1 MAGPSIPANGVTS
14 GLWASPSPAV
24 GPCATVKSRCGVWT
38 TVKAFRIRGLLPLL
52 TGVVLGVGL
61 ALGGAVLAG
70 FTPPGLN
77 ASSLLAPPVLPPGLP
92 ADDARVLAE
101 ILERV
106 KREYVEPVSEH
117 QLMDNAVRGMLAE
130 LDPHSQ
136 FLDPREYEEI
146 RINTS
151 GTYTGVGLELQ
162 PDGSRVGV
170 VTPIE
175 GTPAYRAGIKAGDF
189 ILAID
194 GEPVDYANVSQA
206 ILRMRGPAGSHVAL
220 TVARDGHAEPLAFN
234 LQRSA
239 VDVHSVR
246 SRLLDGGYGY
256 IRISQFSD
264 TTAKDLRHELARL
277 NHATADGIRGLV
289 LDLRDNPGGVLDAAV
304 DVADSFL
311 DEGIIVTASGR
322 TRDATFRHDAAPG
335 DLLAGAPLVVLVNG
349 ASASASEI
357 VAGALQAHRRA
368 TIVGTRTFGKGSVQT
383 VMPLSGGRA
392 IKLTTSRYFT
402 PSGVSIQGQ
411 GITPDVELGAGDA
424 EAGLLQA
431 TRLLGSGPVLQT
443 RAN

>member
-1 MAGPSIPANGVTS
+1 MAVPSIPASGATS
-14 GLWASPSPAV
+14 GLCASPSPGV
-24 GPCATVKSRCGVWT
+24 EPCATVKLDCGAWIV
-38 TVKAFRIRGLLPLL
+38 VKPLRIRGLLPLL
-52 TGVVLGVGL
+52 TGVLLGFGM

-70 FTPPGLN
+70 FTPAGLN
-77 ASSLLAPPVLPPGLP
+77 AAALLAPPVLPHGLP
-92 ADDARVLAE
+92 AADARVLAE
-101 ILERV
+101 VLERV
-106 KREYVEPVSEH
+106 KREYVEPVSDR

-151 GTYTGVGLELQ
+151 GTYTGVGLELL
-162 PDGSRVGV
+162 PGDGRVGV
-170 VTPIE
+170 VAPIE
-175 GTPAYRAGIKAGDF
+175 GTPADRAGIKAGDA
-189 ILAID
+189 ILTVD
-194 GEPVDYANVSQA
+194 GEPVDQSNISQA

-220 TVARDGHAEPLAFN
+220 TVARDGHREPLAFN
-234 LQRSA
+234 LQRGA

-246 SRLLDGGYGY
+246 ARMLDGELGYL
-256 IRISQFSD
+256 RISQFSD
-264 TTAKDLRHELARL
+264 TTAKDLRRELAHL
-277 NHATADGIRGLV
+277 NRSTAGGIRGLV

-311 DEGIIVTASGR
+311 DAGLIVTASGR

-335 DLLAGAPLVVLVNG
+335 DLLAGAPLVILVNG
-349 ASASASEI
+349 GSASASEI

-368 TIVGTRTFGKGSVQT
+368 TVVGTRTFGKGSVQT

-402 PSGVSIQGQ
+402 PSGASIQGQ
-411 GITPDVELGAGDA
+411 GITPDVDLEPGDA
-424 EAGLLQA
+424 DAGLLQA
-431 TRLLGSGPVLQT
+431 VRLLGSGPLLQT

>member
-1 MAGPSIPANGVTS
+1 MR
-14 GLWASPSPAV
+14 
-24 GPCATVKSRCGVWT
+24 VK
-38 TVKAFRIRGLLPLL
+38 GLLPML
-52 TGVVLGVGL
+52 TGVLLGFGL

-70 FTPPGLN
+70 LTPAGLSGS
-77 ASSLLAPPVLPPGLP
+77 ALLAPPVLPAGLP
-92 ADDARVLAE
+92 PDDARVLAE
-101 ILERV
+101 VLERV
-106 KREYVEPVSEH
+106 KREYVEPVSDR

-162 PDGSRVGV
+162 SDDGRVGV

-175 GTPAYRAGIKAGDF
+175 GTPAYRAGIKAGDA

-194 GEPVDYANVSQA
+194 GEPLDQANVGQA

-220 TVARDGHAEPLAFN
+220 TVTRDGHAEPLAFN

-256 IRISQFSD
+256 VRISQFSD
-264 TTAKDLRHELARL
+264 TTGKDLRREVARL
-277 NHATADGIRGLV
+277 DAAAPGGIRGLV

-349 ASASASEI
+349 GSASASEI

-368 TIVGTRTFGKGSVQT
+368 TVAGTRTFGKGSVQT

-402 PSGVSIQGQ
+402 PSGVSIQGR
-411 GITPDVELGAGDA
+411 GITPDVELAAGDA
-424 EAGLLQA
+424 EAGLRQA
-431 TRLLGSGPVLQT
+431 ARLLGSGPLLQT

>member
-1 MAGPSIPANGVTS
+1 M
-14 GLWASPSPAV
+14 
-24 GPCATVKSRCGVWT
+24 
-38 TVKAFRIRGLLPLL
+38 PLL
-52 TGVVLGVGL
+52 TGVLLGFGL

-70 FTPPGLN
+70 LTPSALN
-77 ASSLLAPPVLPPGLP
+77 PSALLAPPALPPGLP
-92 ADDARVLAE
+92 AEDARVLAE
-101 ILERV
+101 ILDRV
-106 KREYVEPVSEH
+106 KREYVEPVSDR
-117 QLMDNAVRGMLAE
+117 QLMTNAVRGMLAE

-151 GTYTGVGLELQ
+151 GSYTGVGLELQ
-162 PDGSRVGV
+162 PDDGRVGV

-175 GTPAYRAGIKAGDF
+175 GTPAFRAGIMPGDA
-189 ILAID
+189 ILTID
-194 GEPVDYANVSQA
+194 GEPVDQANVSQA

-220 TVARDGHAEPLAFN
+220 TVAREGHAEPLAFN
-234 LQRSA
+234 LERSA

-246 SRLLDGGYGY
+246 SRMLDGGYGY

-264 TTAKDLRHELARL
+264 TTAKDLRREVSRL
-277 NHATADGIRGLV
+277 NEVAPGGLRGLL

-349 ASASASEI
+349 GSASASEI

-368 TIVGTRTFGKGSVQT
+368 TVAGTRTFGKGSVQT

-411 GITPDVELGAGDA
+411 GITPDVELDAGDA
-424 EAGLLQA
+424 DAGLQQA
-431 TRLLGSGPVLQT
+431 ARLLGTGPLLQT

>member
-1 MAGPSIPANGVTS
+1 M
-14 GLWASPSPAV
+14 
-24 GPCATVKSRCGVWT
+24 
-38 TVKAFRIRGLLPLL
+38 LPLL
-52 TGVVLGVGL
+52 TGVLLGFGL

-70 FTPPGLN
+70 LTPAGLN
-77 ASSLLAPPVLPPGLP
+77 ASALLAPPAPPPGLP
-92 ADDARVLAE
+92 PEDARVLAE

-106 KREYVEPVSEH
+106 KREYVEPVSDR

-136 FLDPREYEEI
+136 FLNPREYEEI

-151 GTYTGVGLELQ
+151 GTYTGIGLELQ
-162 PDGSRVGV
+162 PGDGRVGV

-175 GTPAYRAGIKAGDF
+175 GTPAYRAGIKAGDA
-189 ILAID
+189 ILTID
-194 GEPVDYANVSQA
+194 GEPVDHANVSQA

-220 TVARDGHAEPLAFN
+220 TVARDGQAEPLAFN
-234 LQRSA
+234 LERSA

-246 SRLLDGGYGY
+246 SRLLDDGYGY
-256 IRISQFSD
+256 VRISQFSD
-264 TTAKDLRHELARL
+264 TTAKDLRHEIAVL
-277 NHATADGIRGLV
+277 NRSTSGGIRGLV

-311 DEGIIVTASGR
+311 DAGLIVTASGR
-322 TRDATFRHDAAPG
+322 TRDATFRHDAAQG
-335 DLLAGAPLVVLVNG
+335 DLLAGAPLVILVNG
-349 ASASASEI
+349 GSASASEI

-402 PSGVSIQGQ
+402 PSGASIQGH
-411 GITPDVELGAGDA
+411 GITPDVELASGDA
-424 EAGLLQA
+424 EAGLQQA
-431 TRLLGSGPVLQT
+431 ARLLGAGPLLQT